1 MKRLVKHFF
10 EGLLFVTPIAVTVLI
25 CYKVFAL
32 IDMPIR
38 NMMEHYFGRSIWGL
52 GFLCT
57 VTVAALGLTLTGFL
71 CTNILTAGLM
81 KFLDRQFDRF
91 PLIKLLHS
99 SIKDLVGAFVGDK
112 KKFDQPV
119 LVTLIPGTDVK
130 VVGFITRKT
139 MEPWGLPDQIAVYL
153 PQSYNFAGNLIIVPK
168 ERVTLLDAP
177 SGDVMTFVVSG
188 GVTGGDGDSAPPA
201 AKITTA

>member
-38 NMMEHYFGRSIWGL
+38 NMMQDYLGFSIWGL

-57 VTVAALGLTLTGFL
+57 VIVAAIGLTLMGFL

-81 KFLDRQFDRF
+81 VFLDRQFDRF

-119 LVTLIPGTDVK
+119 LVTLIPGTEVK

-139 MEPWGLPDQIAVYL
+139 MESWGLAGQVAVYL
-153 PQSYNFAGNLIIVPK
+153 PQSYNFAGNLIIVP
-168 ERVTLLDAP
+168 RACVTLLDAP

-188 GVTGGDGDSAPPA
+188 GITGGDRGSAPQRPR
-201 AKITTA
+201 